1 MTESEWDKFF
11 EDGVL
16 TPTRIVN
23 SLWYSK
29 DDVEA
34 YLKEVKAVGDRLQKE
49 RDLFEL
55 KYKGMDKINQFNIQE
70 GDKEHEKLEAIEKWY
85 LRMGRRQIMKKGDW
99 VELQDIILGVDIE

>member
-1 MTESEWDKFF
+1 MCKIKIPEMTESEWDKFF

-34 YLKEVKAVGDRLQKE
+34 YLKEVKAVGDGREQ
-49 RDLFEL
+49 
-55 KYKGMDKINQFNIQE
+55 
-70 GDKEHEKLEAIEKWY
+70 KLEAI
-85 LRMGRRQIMKKGDW
+85 KKREPFCCGYPIIDELDRNNYVAVFRCGNCFRIW
-99 VELQDIILGVDIE
+99 VEFLGVEE